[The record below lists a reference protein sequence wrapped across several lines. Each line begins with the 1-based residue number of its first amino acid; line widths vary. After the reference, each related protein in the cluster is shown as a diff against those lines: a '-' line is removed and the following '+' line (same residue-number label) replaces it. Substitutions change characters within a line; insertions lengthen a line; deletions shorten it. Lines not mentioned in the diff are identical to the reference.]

1 MANDESEEKNL
12 PASQKKL
19 RDARKKGQTSNSK
32 DLVSGF
38 TMLAAVLYLLYRW
51 PMMRDR
57 LVELIDVVSTATE
70 RPVADAVQSAVYGTV
85 NVLLMTTVPLLVL
98 VFAVAVVMGM
108 AATRGPIFSFE
119 NVKLDFEHISPM
131 KGAKRIF
138 SSRNVIEFVKSLAKV
153 VVLTA
158 AFWTVLRGFIQPLF
172 QTPSCGEGCLGQMLV
187 STLQPLA
194 VTAVI
199 AFVVIGVLDMPLQ
212 RHLFLREMRMS
223 LTEKKKEMKEQDG
236 NPLIKAQRRRLQF
249 MFAAKKVR
257 KGVRHAAVVVVQEDR
272 VVGLLYHRQEAPVP
286 LIVSKGRGQAGDDMV
301 AEARRLGIPVV
312 EDASLVDLLIGQ
324 AIGNRIPQDAFEGVA
339 RLLIRFGI
347 S

>member
-1 MANDESEEKNL
+1 MANDESEEKTL
-12 PASQKKL
+12 PASKKKL
-19 RDARKKGQTSNSK
+19 TDARRKGKTSNSK

-38 TMLAAVLYLLYRW
+38 TMLAAVLYLMHQW

-57 LVELIDVVSTATE
+57 LMQLVDVVSASTE
-70 RPVADAVQSAVYGTV
+70 RPFAEAWQRAVYGTID
-85 NVLLMTTVPLLVL
+85 VLLMTTVPLLVL

-108 AATRGPIFSFE
+108 AATRGPVFSFE
-119 NVKLDFEHISPM
+119 SVKLQFDHISPM
-131 KGAKRIF
+131 QGAKRIF
-138 SSRNVIEFVKSLAKV
+138 SSRSVIEFVKSLAKV

-158 AFWTVLRGFIQPLF
+158 AFWTVLRGFIPPLF
-172 QTPSCGEGCLGQMLV
+172 QTPSCGEGCLGQMVV

-223 LTEKKKEMKEQDG
+223 LTEKKKEMKEQEG
-236 NPLIKAQRRRLQF
+236 NPQIKAQRRRLQS
-249 MFAAKKVR
+249 MFAKKKVR
-257 KGVRHAAVVVVQEDR
+257 KGVRHAAFVVVQEDR
-272 VVGLLYHRQEAPVP
+272 VVGLLYHRDEAPVP

-312 EDASLVDLLIGQ
+312 EDASLVDLLISQ
-324 AIGNRIPQDAFEGVA
+324 AIGNRIPQEAYASVA
-339 RLLIRFGI
+339 RLLVRFGI
-347 S
+347 